1 MKMTEGAIIMNHHY
15 KETEKPAL
23 TPIKNGWA
31 AHGDGW
37 AVHGSTP
44 KEAVEKFFEAKQR
57 HRKIDKLP
65 FWYERFNAQSPKGAR
80 HE

>member
-1 MKMTEGAIIMNHHY
+1 MNHYY
-15 KETEKPAL
+15 KETKKPAL

-37 AVHGSTP
+37 AVHAPTP
-44 KEAVEKFFEAKQR
+44 EEAIQKFLEAEQR
-57 HRKIDKLP
+57 HKEIDELP
-65 FWYERFNAQSPKGAR
+65 FWYERFGTQFPNEDR

>member
-1 MKMTEGAIIMNHHY
+1 MTMKQYNEAN
-15 KETEKPAL
+15 KPEL

-37 AVHGSTP
+37 AVHGLTP
-44 KEAVEKFFEAKQR
+44 EEAIQKFLEAEQR
-57 HRKIDKLP
+57 HREIDKLP
-65 FWYERFNAQSPKGAR
+65 FWYERFDRQFPNEDR

>member
-1 MKMTEGAIIMNHHY
+1 MRITEEATTMNYY
-15 KETEKPAL
+15 KEKQELAL

-37 AVHGSTP
+37 AVHASTP
-44 KEAVEKFFEAKQR
+44 EEAIQKFLEAEQR
-57 HRKIDKLP
+57 HKEIDKLP
-65 FWYERFNAQSPKGAR
+65 FWYEQFNAQLPHKDG

>member
-1 MKMTEGAIIMNHHY
+1 MRITEEATTMNHST
-15 KETEKPAL
+15 ETNKLAL

-37 AVHGSTP
+37 AVHAPTP
-44 KEAVEKFFEAKQR
+44 EEAIQKFLEAEQR
-57 HRKIDKLP
+57 HREIDKLP
-65 FWYERFNAQSPKGAR
+65 FWYERFDAQLPNEDG